1 MTETKL
7 FKVSSGEVSP
17 LGVSQVDKGINFAL
31 FSQNATSVTLCL
43 SLSQRYI
50 TSRFEVCFCFAC
62 LICDANVLW

>member
-1 MTETKL
+1 MTETKKL
-7 FKVSSGEVSP
+7 FNVSSGEVSP

-50 TSRFEVCFCFAC
+50 TSSFEVCFLFC
-62 LICDANVLW
+62 LLNL